1 MRENCEALRY
11 FIFTFLSTLLVGFA
25 PLYGQTN
32 IANYLSGT
40 WKNVAFNHSET
51 WKQERNML
59 KGFGLALEGNDT
71 LFYERLEINLAANPM
86 VYTSWVNG
94 QNDGDSIE
102 FKLSEATDTSWLFE
116 NPQHDF
122 PKKIHYIRTGA
133 ATMEA
138 YVSGHE
144 KGIARKERFYF
155 VRKAN

>member
-1 MRENCEALRY
+1 MRY

-71 LFYERLEINLAANPM
+71 LFYERLEINLAVNPI
-86 VYTSWVNG
+86 VYTSWVRS
-94 QNDGDSIE
+94 QNDGNGIE
-102 FKLSEATDTSWLFE
+102 FKLTESTDTSWIFE

-122 PKKIHYIRTGA
+122 PTKIMYIRKGPQKL
-133 ATMEA
+133 EA
-138 YVSGHE
+138 RISGRE
-144 KGIARKERFYF
+144 KGIPREEQFVF
-155 VRKAN
+155 VREKK

>member
-71 LFYERLEINLAANPM
+71 LFYERLEINLAVNPI
-86 VYTSWVNG
+86 VYTSWVRS
-94 QNDGDSIE
+94 QNDGNGIE
-102 FKLSEATDTSWLFE
+102 FKLTESTDTSWIFE

-122 PKKIHYIRTGA
+122 PTKIMYIRKGPQKL
-133 ATMEA
+133 EA
-138 YVSGHE
+138 RISGRE
-144 KGIARKERFYF
+144 KGIPREEQFVF
-155 VRKAN
+155 VREKK